1 MMTSLRLVLKLLL
14 GLVRHA
20 SAVLVLA
27 DVLGAE
33 DASDVLLEVVVGGRV
48 VECRVSFLWL
58 RGILLVWGL
67 SGLLEGVLSD
77 RVLDSSGI
85 LASGGLSGGDFGG
98 SVSKG

>member
-14 GLVRHA
+14 GLVRHV

-33 DASDVLLEVVVGGRV
+33 DASDVLLEV

-77 RVLDSSGI
+77 RVLDSSGV
-85 LASGGLSGGDFGG
+85 LARGGLSGGDFEG